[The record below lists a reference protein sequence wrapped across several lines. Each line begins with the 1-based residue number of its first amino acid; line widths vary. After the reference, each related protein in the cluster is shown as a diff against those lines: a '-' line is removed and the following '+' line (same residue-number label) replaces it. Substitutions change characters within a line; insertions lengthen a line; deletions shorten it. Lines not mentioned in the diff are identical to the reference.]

1 MKRIY
6 LDYNATTPTH
16 PEVLETMLPY
26 YRDSFANPSTIY
38 FFGQETKKATEEARD
53 KVASLLGA
61 NPEEIVFTSGGTE
74 ADNFALKGV
83 AFALEE
89 KGRHIV
95 TSAIEHHAV
104 LSTCQYLE
112 KRGFKVTYLPVDE
125 YGWLDPQKVQDA
137 ITKDTI
143 LISIIHANNEVG
155 TIEPISEIGEIAQRR
170 GVYFHTDA
178 VQTVGKVPVKVDKLK
193 VNLLS
198 LSAHKFYG
206 PKGIGAL
213 YIRSGTHIHSLIH
226 GGHQERIRRAGTE
239 NVPGIVGLGKTAE
252 IASRKMEEEAK
263 RIENLRNKLE
273 KQIKENIPHVYVNGH
288 PSKRSPNTLNVS
300 FEFAEG
306 ESLLLNLDLKGIAVS
321 TGSACTAGS
330 LEPSHVLRAMGV
342 PPQLAQASL
351 RFSLGRDTKEED
363 IDRTV
368 ETLKEIVGRL
378 REMSPLYEQERT
390 GQGSPLT

>member
-6 LDYNATTPTH
+6 LDYNATTPIH

-26 YRDSFANPSTIY
+26 YGDSFGNPSTIY
-38 FFGQETKKATEEARD
+38 FFGQETKKATEEARE

-89 KGRHIV
+89 KGRHII

-112 KRGFKVTYLPVDE
+112 KRGFKVTYLPVDG

-143 LISIIHANNEVG
+143 LISVIHANNEVG
-155 TIEPISEIGEIAQRR
+155 TIEPISEIGEIAERR
-170 GVYFHTDA
+170 GIYFHTDA
-178 VQTVGKVPVKVDKLK
+178 VQTVGKVPVKLDKLR
-193 VNLLS
+193 VDLLS

-213 YIRSGTHIHSLIH
+213 YVRSGTHIHPLIH
-226 GGHQERIRRAGTE
+226 GGHQERVRRAGTE
-239 NVPGIVGLGKTAE
+239 NVPGIVGLGRAAE
-252 IASRKMEEEAK
+252 IASREMEGEAK

-273 KQIKENIPHVYVNGH
+273 KKIKENISHVYINGH

-330 LEPSHVLRAMGV
+330 LEPSHVLKAMGV

-378 REMSPLYEQERT
+378 REMSPLYQQERT
-390 GQGSPLT
+390 

>member
-6 LDYNATTPTH
+6 LDYNATTPIH
-16 PEVLETMLPY
+16 PEVLKTMLPY
-26 YRDSFANPSTIY
+26 YRDSFGNPSTIY
-38 FFGQETKKATEEARD
+38 FFGQETKKAIEEARE

-112 KRGFKVTYLPVDE
+112 KRGFKVTYLPVDG
-125 YGWLDPQKVQDA
+125 YGWLDPQKVQNA

-155 TIEPISEIGEIAQRR
+155 TIEPISEIREIAQRR

-193 VNLLS
+193 ANLLS

-273 KQIKENIPHVYVNGH
+273 KKIKENIPHVYVNGH

-330 LEPSHVLRAMGV
+330 LEPSHVLKAMGV

-378 REMSPLYEQERT
+378 REMSPLYQQERT
-390 GQGSPLT
+390 

>member
-6 LDYNATTPTH
+6 LDYNATTPIH

-26 YRDSFANPSTIY
+26 YRDSFGNPSTIH
-38 FFGQETKKATEEARD
+38 FFGQETKKATEEARE

-89 KGRHIV
+89 KGRHII
-95 TSAIEHHAV
+95 TSAIEHHAI

-112 KRGFKVTYLPVDE
+112 KRGFKVTYLPVDRH
-125 YGWLDPQKVQDA
+125 GWLDPQKVQDA

-143 LISIIHANNEVG
+143 LISIIYANNEVG

-193 VNLLS
+193 ANLLS

-213 YIRSGTHIHSLIH
+213 YIRNGTHIHSLIH
-226 GGHQERIRRAGTE
+226 GGHQERVHRAGTE
-239 NVPGIVGLGKTAE
+239 NVPGIVGLGKAAE
-252 IASRKMEEEAK
+252 IASREMEEEVK

-273 KQIKENIPHVYVNGH
+273 KKIKENIPHVYVNGH

-330 LEPSHVLRAMGV
+330 LEPSHVLKAMGV

-378 REMSPLYEQERT
+378 REMSPLYQQERT
-390 GQGSPLT
+390 

>member
-6 LDYNATTPTH
+6 LDYNATTPIH

-26 YRDSFANPSTIY
+26 YRDSFGNPSTIY
-38 FFGQETKKATEEARD
+38 FFGQETKKATEEARE

-74 ADNFALKGV
+74 ADNFALKGA
-83 AFALEE
+83 AFALEK

-125 YGWLDPQKVQDA
+125 YGWLDPQEVQDS

-155 TIEPISEIGEIAQRR
+155 TIEPIPEIGEIAERR
-170 GVYFHTDA
+170 GIYFHTDA

-193 VNLLS
+193 ANLLS

-213 YIRSGTHIHSLIH
+213 YVRSGTHIHPLIH
-226 GGHQERIRRAGTE
+226 GGHQERVRRAGTE
-239 NVPGIVGLGKTAE
+239 NVPGIVGLGKAAE
-252 IASRKMEEEAK
+252 IASRKMEGETK

-273 KQIKENIPHVYVNGH
+273 KKIKENIPHVYINGH

-300 FEFAEG
+300 FEFVEG
-306 ESLLLNLDLKGIAVS
+306 ESLVLNLDLKGIAVS

-330 LEPSHVLRAMGV
+330 LEPSHVLQAMGV
-342 PPQLAQASL
+342 PPQLAQGSL
-351 RFSLGRDTKEED
+351 RFSLGRDNKEED

-378 REMSPLYEQERT
+378 REMSPLYQQEKT
-390 GQGSPLT
+390 